1 MDDKSTFMTNERS
14 GVRMIEWVVEKAVG
28 VGKLCR
34 RIFGTRCR
42 RLAAG
47 GLTVCMMVS
56 LLPASGLAAVMPD
69 IQGGVLMGMT

>member
-1 MDDKSTFMTNERS
+1 MVN
-14 GVRMIEWVVEKAVG
+14 WVVEKAVG

-34 RIFGTRCR
+34 RLLGTRCR

-69 IQGGVLMGMT
+69 IRVGGYWWE